1 MKKGRYVLK
10 RLVRTIPIVIG
21 VTLVTF
27 LILHLTPGD
36 PVRIMLGPYATPENI
51 AILRAQYGL
60 DQPLPVQYLTWLGN
74 IARGDFGTSI
84 RYNRPV
90 TELISDRIG
99 ITVLLTLSGLFISV
113 TLGSILGIL
122 AALKQ
127 NSWLD
132 YLCTFQAMFWISI
145 PGFWLAIIFLYIFG
159 LQLRWVPIAGLTGFV
174 SLILPALTIGLQEE
188 AWFARPMRAE
198 MLGVLNEGYIK
209 AARAKGVRYFQVVV
223 KHALRN
229 VMVPMI
235 TMLALRLPW
244 VIAGSVVVEV
254 VFAWGG
260 MGSLLVNSV
269 LARDYPVVQGV
280 LLIIALSVVAANLF
294 ADLVYSLVDPRI
306 RVEGGKK

>member
-1 MKKGRYVLK
+1 MKKWRYVIK
-10 RLVRTIPIVIG
+10 RLIRTIPIVIG

-36 PVRIMLGPYATPENI
+36 PVRIMLGPYATAENM
-51 AILRAQYGL
+51 AALRAQYGL
-60 DQPLPVQYLTWLGN
+60 DQPLPMQYMTWIAN
-74 IARGDFGTSI
+74 ITRGDLGTSI

-90 TELISDRIG
+90 TELVKDRIG
-99 ITVLLTLSGLFISV
+99 ITLTLTLSGLFISV
-113 TLGSILGIL
+113 TLGSLLGIL

-127 NSWLD
+127 NSWVD

-174 SLILPALTIGLQEE
+174 SIILPALTIGLQEE

-209 AARAKGVRYFQVVV
+209 AARAKGVRYYKVVG

-269 LARDYPVVQGV
+269 LARDYPVVQGA
-280 LLIIALSVVAANLF
+280 LLIIALSVVAANLL
-294 ADLVYSLVDPRI
+294 ADLVYSLIDPRI